1 MANKINIE
9 NKTMKTGNKTSH
21 GGKRPGSG
29 RPKADTK
36 QLNIRLSMAAL
47 NKLLLDAERQG
58 ISKAQVVERL
68 ILSN

>member
-1 MANKINIE
+1 MQMDNKI
-9 NKTMKTGNKTSH
+9 TH

-36 QLNIRLSMAAL
+36 QLNIRLSNAAL
-47 NKLLLDAERQG
+47 NKLIIDAERQG

-68 ILSN
+68 ILTN

>member
-1 MANKINIE
+1 METEIKI
-9 NKTMKTGNKTSH
+9 SH

-36 QLNIRLSMAAL
+36 QLNIRLSNAAL
-47 NKLLLDAERQG
+47 NKLSVDAKRQG

-68 ILSN
+68 ILTN

>member
-1 MANKINIE
+1 MENKI
-9 NKTMKTGNKTSH
+9 SH

-47 NKLLLDAERQG
+47 NKLSLEAERQG
-58 ISKAQVVERL
+58 TSKAQVVERL

>member
-1 MANKINIE
+1 MENKI
-9 NKTMKTGNKTSH
+9 SH

-47 NKLLLDAERQG
+47 NKLSLEAERQG

-68 ILSN
+68 ILSKLIS

>member
-1 MANKINIE
+1 MDNKQ
-9 NKTMKTGNKTSH
+9 H

-36 QLNIRLSMAAL
+36 QLNIRLSIAAL
-47 NKLLLDAERQG
+47 NKLSADAERQG

-68 ILSN
+68 ILTN